1 MLGRRI
7 RLFKLFGIEIRLDA
21 SWIVIA
27 VLVTWSL
34 AALVFPRAYPELPQ
48 GTIWWMG
55 FIGALGFF
63 ASILLHELCHAV
75 VARHYRLPMKG
86 ITLFIFGG
94 VAEMGGEPQ
103 SPKIEFLM
111 ALAGPVSSLVLG
123 AMFYGLRMAGAGAWP
138 TEIVGVLAYLSWINI
153 VLALFNL
160 VP

>member
-103 SPKIEFLM
+103 SPKIEFLI
-111 ALAGPVSSLVLG
+111 AIAGPALSI
-123 AMFYGLRMAGAGAWP
+123 FYWVCCCTRSRPSGQAGLRKQW
-138 TEIVGVLAYLSWINI
+138 V
-153 VLALFNL
+153 
-160 VP
+160 